1 MKNKVRLDTL
11 LVERTLA
18 RDVRHATGLV
28 LAGRVLVDERKVD
41 KPGTP
46 ISRDSLLRV
55 LGEEKQFVSRGGL
68 KLQHAL
74 TEFAIAVTGFVCL
87 DVGAS
92 TGGFSD
98 CLLQAGASRVYAV
111 DVGYGQLAEKL
122 RVDPRVV
129 NLERTNI
136 RDVPPGTI
144 GEVDL
149 VVIDA
154 SFISLQLV
162 LPSALAFLRAG
173 GQFVALVKPQFEA
186 ARDEVQA
193 GGVVLDAATHAAV
206 LDEMRKLVV
215 SLGREVKG
223 LTPSPITGQKSGNVE
238 FLLWG

>member
-1 MKNKVRLDTL
+1 MKNKVRLDAL
-11 LVERTLA
+11 LLERSLA
-18 RDVRHATGLV
+18 RDERHATGLV
-28 LAGRVLVDERKVD
+28 LAGRVLVDEQKID
-41 KPGTP
+41 KPGTAV
-46 ISRDSLLRV
+46 SRDSILRV

-74 TEFAIAVTGFVCL
+74 SEFAIDVAGLVCL

-92 TGGFSD
+92 TGGFTD
-98 CLLQAGASRVYAV
+98 CLLQAGASKVYAV

-122 RVDPRVV
+122 RVDQRVV

-136 RDVPPGTI
+136 RDVPAGTI

-162 LPSALAFLRAG
+162 LPPALGFLRSP
-173 GQFVALVKPQFEA
+173 GQCVALVKPQFEA
-186 ARDEVQA
+186 ARDAVQD
-193 GGVVLDAATHAAV
+193 GGVVLDAATHEAV
-206 LDEMRKLVV
+206 LNDMRKLWV

-223 LTPSPITGQKSGNVE
+223 LIPSPITGQKSGNVE